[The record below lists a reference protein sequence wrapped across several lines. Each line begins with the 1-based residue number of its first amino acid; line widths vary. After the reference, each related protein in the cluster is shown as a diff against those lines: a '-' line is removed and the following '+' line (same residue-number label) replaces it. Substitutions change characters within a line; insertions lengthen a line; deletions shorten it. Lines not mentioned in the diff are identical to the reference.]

1 MSRLLLDTHI
11 LLWYFQDNPH
21 LKLETSNLLENPNN
35 DLYISIVSLW
45 EIVIKINIG
54 KLNIEWT
61 LQDLLA
67 LLGQFNIE
75 ILPLTPVDLQLYL
88 TLPLHHRDPFDR
100 MLVAQANNNSLVLIS
115 YDKIFNMYFFDK

>member
-1 MSRLLLDTHI
+1 MSGLLLDTHI
-11 LLWYFQDNPH
+11 LLWYFQDNPD

-35 DLYISIVSLW
+35 ALYINIVSLW
-45 EIVIKINIG
+45 EIAIMINIG

-67 LLGQFNIE
+67 LLRQFSIE
-75 ILPLTPVDLQLYL
+75 ILPLTPVDLQFYL

-100 MLVAQANNNSLVLIS
+100 ILVAQANNNSLVLIS
-115 YDKIFNMYFFDK
+115 YDKIFDLYFFDK